1 MAETAEQRLPGDT
14 VAGTDPLLFALD
26 FVARMRKR
34 KGLSHVPSLRTAIA
48 IPRYLTARA
57 FRKGSLVPQ
66 DYLDAAVLNTPYEDQ
81 AAAFDEARG
90 VLFPP
95 DPQTAAAELAAAK
108 ADTQTKPQ
116 AQKTDATRSILD
128 DLAGLHLDFESL
140 GDLSSLDKLLETAED
155 EHLFNAF
162 DWQVNALQSRD
173 DKTRASGDLVQRYG
187 GPKELQANNI
197 KDPAGIEQYLR
208 EKIRAN
214 VNGLDA
220 QELAEGCRAGFGKM
234 LVMEV
239 RHPWEQAGAF
249 AGTKDFDRLQALLK
263 DVLASGSAVELGRT
277 LRFLEPHAGAVTG
290 SEFEAFRNAGLE
302 RVKDLSEHA
311 ELLDGL
317 RKWITPPD
325 ELLKRAA
332 SENPVRA
339 LQAARWLMDRFGE
352 NLQPRI
358 FDHWADAHSTMPL
371 LSELTQLA
379 VDCPRWEEMLKASY
393 KDWRS
398 ELDAEVKAARKAGD
412 PAAEPH
418 FQQQWLDAAEQLQGT
433 KLDAG
438 KKLAGKAV
446 VDCLK
451 RVVDP
456 AQFLP
461 MLDAF
466 LERNL
471 YPSDVPAVV
480 AAGRKLGIDERL
492 IYERLGQPLEQ
503 LAQLIRDNNQDPDRF
518 KRLIEKIKMIPP
530 DLLKELCEKSLAD
543 LNLCGMAALLAI
555 DMGNAAGHVP
565 EQFAADSCGYKGI
578 GGGMNLLKQWFDGR
592 GKLTDSLRAHIKE
605 LARNALTELA
615 FEWIASGSG
624 SSEGGL
630 VPQNRSRP
638 YRAGDELDQL
648 DLEATLDSVISQGKH
663 LDQVTEDDLFAPV
676 QSKGQA
682 ALCVLLDISGS
693 MGGRELANCAI
704 SVVMLLGRLA
714 PQEIAIALFESDTHV
729 VKGFGEERDLDE
741 VTDRLLELAA
751 TGGTRVDAAL
761 KWASDQFDE
770 VPEAE
775 FRLLFLL
782 SDYEFFESP
791 RDLDELTRGLAGQGV
806 RFLGAAHG
814 RANKKMTDFFT
825 DALGGQLI
833 KLRNLDAVPG
843 LLMDAIRT
851 AG

>member
-1 MAETAEQRLPGDT
+1 
-14 VAGTDPLLFALD
+14 
-26 FVARMRKR
+26 
-34 KGLSHVPSLRTAIA
+34 
-48 IPRYLTARA
+48 
-57 FRKGSLVPQ
+57 
-66 DYLDAAVLNTPYEDQ
+66 
-81 AAAFDEARG
+81 
-90 VLFPP
+90 
-95 DPQTAAAELAAAK
+95 
-108 ADTQTKPQ
+108 
-116 AQKTDATRSILD
+116 
-128 DLAGLHLDFESL
+128 
-140 GDLSSLDKLLETAED
+140 
-155 EHLFNAF
+155 
-162 DWQVNALQSRD
+162 
-173 DKTRASGDLVQRYG
+173 
-187 GPKELQANNI
+187 
-197 KDPAGIEQYLR
+197 
-208 EKIRAN
+208 
-214 VNGLDA
+214 
-220 QELAEGCRAGFGKM
+220 
-234 LVMEV
+234 
-239 RHPWEQAGAF
+239 
-249 AGTKDFDRLQALLK
+249 
-263 DVLASGSAVELGRT
+263 
-277 LRFLEPHAGAVTG
+277 
-290 SEFEAFRNAGLE
+290 
-302 RVKDLSEHA
+302 
-311 ELLDGL
+311 
-317 RKWITPPD
+317 
-325 ELLKRAA
+325 
-332 SENPVRA
+332 
-339 LQAARWLMDRFGE
+339 
-352 NLQPRI
+352 
-358 FDHWADAHSTMPL
+358 
-371 LSELTQLA
+371 
-379 VDCPRWEEMLKASY
+379 
-393 KDWRS
+393 
-398 ELDAEVKAARKAGD
+398 
-412 PAAEPH
+412 
-418 FQQQWLDAAEQLQGT
+418 LQGT

-693 MGGRELANCAI
+693 MGGRELANC
-704 SVVMLLGRLA
+704 
-714 PQEIAIALFESDTHV
+714 
-729 VKGFGEERDLDE
+729 
-741 VTDRLLELAA
+741 
-751 TGGTRVDAAL
+751 
-761 KWASDQFDE
+761 
-770 VPEAE
+770 
-775 FRLLFLL
+775 
-782 SDYEFFESP
+782 
-791 RDLDELTRGLAGQGV
+791 
-806 RFLGAAHG
+806 
-814 RANKKMTDFFT
+814 
-825 DALGGQLI
+825 
-833 KLRNLDAVPG
+833 
-843 LLMDAIRT
+843 
-851 AG
+851 